1 MFKKKAKRG
10 CLVSTLS
17 PMLSRTGSTLTCSKM
32 FDPTTMSMVR
42 RKHAVNIPMGIR
54 TQLVVNK
61 KKARSGY
68 LA

>member
-10 CLVSTLS
+10 YLVSTLS

-42 RKHAVNIPMGIR
+42 RKHAGNIPMGIR
-54 TQLVVNK
+54 TPLGAAGE
-61 KKARSGY
+61 KARSGY